1 MSVTRYTVAIAGNP
15 NSGKT
20 SIFNALAGTRQHVGN
35 YPGVTVERK
44 EGGFRHRGFVFD
56 VVDLP
61 GTYGLSAASLDEKV
75 ARDFIIRRRPDV
87 VVDIVDASNFERH
100 AYLTSQLVELGVRL
114 VLVLN
119 MSDRARAQGQ
129 ELDLEMIQERLG
141 CQVVE
146 TVGSKGQGVRELKE
160 AILRA
165 AQGETREIE
174 LDYGSEISQAI
185 DDVLSSISA
194 AGSHHLS
201 PYSDRWVAI
210 KLLEDDLEAQK
221 LVIKRYGAGAKEIL
235 DRAGGHRRRMGGH
248 HGDDLPV
255 LITER
260 RFGFAAG
267 LYREVVRREPLERRH
282 LSDKLDDIVTHRLL
296 GIPLFL
302 GIMYLLFYV
311 TFTVGEIPMR
321 LIEAGQGWLAGF
333 LSASWPGQG
342 LLKSLVID
350 GIIGGVG
357 GVVVFLP
364 NIVLL
369 FMCISLLEDTG
380 YMARASFIVDR
391 LMHKI
396 GLHGKSFIPMVIGFG
411 CSVPAI
417 MATRTLEHRRDRLA
431 TMMVIPL
438 MSCGARL
445 PIYALIIPAFFPP
458 EWRARVLWLIYLT
471 GVLLALGI
479 VRLLR
484 STLLRGDSAPFVMEL
499 PPYRLPTVKGIII
512 HMWQRSWMYL
522 RKAGTII
529 LAISVIMWA
538 LTSFPKLPPH
548 VSGDVQVRESVAAS
562 QEQGT
567 RAAAELQ
574 YSFAGRVGRALE
586 PVLKPL
592 GFDWRTSTALI
603 GAFAAKEV
611 FVAQLGIIFSLGEA
625 DEHSLSLRE
634 KLRQNYSPL
643 VGLCIMLFCLIAA
656 PCMATVAVVRRE
668 SGSWRY
674 ALVQFFGLTA
684 LAYIVT
690 LLVYQVG
697 GLILS

>member
-1 MSVTRYTVAIAGNP
+1 M
-15 NSGKT
+15 
-20 SIFNALAGTRQHVGN
+20 
-35 YPGVTVERK
+35 
-44 EGGFRHRGFVFD
+44 
-56 VVDLP
+56 VDLP

-146 TVGSKGQGVRELKE
+146 TVGSKGQGIHELKE

-174 LDYGSEISQAI
+174 LDYGSEIGQAI
-185 DDVLSSISA
+185 DDVLSSIRA
-194 AGSHHLS
+194 AGSHRLS

-210 KLLEDDLEAQK
+210 KLLEDDPEAQK
-221 LVIKRYGAGAKEIL
+221 LVIKRYGAVASEIL
-235 DRAGGHRRRMGGH
+235 DRAADHRRRMGGH

-255 LITER
+255 LITEQ

-267 LYREVVRREPLERRH
+267 LYREVVRREPMERRH

-311 TFTVGEIPMR
+311 TFTVGEVPMR

-342 LLKSLVID
+342 LLKSLIID
-350 GIIGGVG
+350 GLIGGVG

-369 FMCISLLEDTG
+369 FMGISLLEDTG
-380 YMARASFIVDR
+380 YMARASFIMDR

-499 PPYRLPTVKGIII
+499 PPYRLPTVKGILI

-548 VSGDVQVRESVAAS
+548 KSGDVQVRETATAS
-562 QEQGT
+562 QEQGD
-567 RAAAELQ
+567 RAAAKLQ

-611 FVAQLGIIFSLGEA
+611 FVAQLGIIFSLGET

-674 ALVQFFGLTA
+674 ALAQFFGLTA
-684 LAYIVT
+684 LAYIIT